1 MSKPINEMGW
11 DELVPGAAL
20 YTFDGIVDYNI
31 AEIQPEDRRY
41 SETSSKSMSVG
52 DWRVIKPVWNSE
64 TCIDCQNCWIFCP
77 DSSIIARNKE
87 MKEIGRAHV

>member
-20 YTFDGIVDYNI
+20 YTFDGSIDYNI
-31 AEIQPEDRRY
+31 ADMQPEDRMY

-77 DSSIIARNKE
+77 DTSIIARNKE
-87 MKEIGRAHV
+87 MKGVDYEH

>member
-11 DELVPGAAL
+11 DELVPGAL
-20 YTFDGIVDYNI
+20 YTFDGIVDIILLKFNK
-31 AEIQPEDRRY
+31 DRRY

-64 TCIDCQNCWIFCP
+64 TCIDPVKTVGFFSVSDPQLLQ
-77 DSSIIARNKE
+77 K
-87 MKEIGRAHV
+87 